1 MQNYETASNQAFKD
15 QQERRNSTIWDAIT
29 LKDYEKYKREQDA
42 RVLKRK
48 EEQEKMRNFLDGQ
61 VKETEFKKS
70 IEQKTAMS
78 EYDQLLQKIKKEDQ
92 QAIERYKS
100 KRQQL
105 EDQVKENF
113 NLIQRKKNLNSFE
126 KTQSKNEEKHFQK
139 SFIQKANA
147 LDHKHMY
154 GINKIKEDI
163 QRQLKEDLSHQQL
176 LKTSNKALSKMD
188 HLKHMNQEFDLL
200 LKNQDRHKN
209 KIKELVERNDKIYNA
224 TQKSPYKN
232 LSVAEKDREQKLK
245 LHANQSFAEEV
256 KKRNYIM
263 DEVQKKKHQDYMSLQ
278 TIHLQQIEDKLHRKR
293 QSNTIE
299 LLNDKVMLQ
308 SMQNH
313 EKEMLIKEKMEEEKR
328 KQLCKQML
336 EEHKNSST
344 SGDPLTSTY
353 FTREFEL
360 NKSLIKEISPNRS
373 SII

>member
-1 MQNYETASNQAFKD
+1 
-15 QQERRNSTIWDAIT
+15 
-29 LKDYEKYKREQDA
+29 
-42 RVLKRK
+42 
-48 EEQEKMRNFLDGQ
+48 MRNFLDGQ

-126 KTQSKNEEKHFQK
+126 KTQSKNEEKHFQT
-139 SFIQKANA
+139 SFTQKANA

-200 LKNQDRHKN
+200 MKNQDRHKN

-245 LHANQSFAEEV
+245 LHANQSFADEV

-263 DEVQKKKHQDYMSLQ
+263 DEVQKKKHQDYLSLQ

-344 SGDPLTSTY
+344 SGDALTSTY